1 MPKARKSR
9 TSKSQRSFPDFMAAW
24 DRLLKA
30 VENHQQTLPDLAAVV
45 GPVATLLT
53 EARELDAAKAA
64 ARALLRQGSKRTRTL
79 IPDGRAAVARL
90 RGALIAH
97 FGNHNEILVEF
108 GIAPVRQRRVPQP
121 ADPEAPNPV
130 PQPE

>member
-1 MPKARKSR
+1 MSANN
-9 TSKSQRSFPDFMAAW
+9 RSFADFMAAW
-24 DRLLKA
+24 TRMLTA
-30 VENHQQTLPDLAAVV
+30 VENNQQLLPDLSGLV
-45 GPVATLLT
+45 GPLFAFLT

-64 ARALLRQGSKRTRTL
+64 ARAQLRQGSKRSRSL
-79 IPDGRAAVARL
+79 IVEAQAAAARL

-108 GIAPVRQRRVPQP
+108 GIAPVRARRVSQP
-121 ADPEAPNPV
+121 EDPPPPSPPVAV